1 MIVTIRF
8 SKRFLCSL
16 SIAASAS
23 ISASLVDPC
32 FMMIMTMMIMTMM
45 IMTMIIMTM
54 IMLIMMTL
62 IMMMMRIKMKRTS
75 GWMPVTIGPI
85 WLAPTIFKWL
95 YSS

>member
-32 FMMIMTMMIMTMM
+32 FMM

>member
-32 FMMIMTMMIMTMM
+32 FMMIMTM
-45 IMTMIIMTM
+45 IIMTM
-54 IMLIMMTL
+54 IMLIMIMMTL

>member
-32 FMMIMTMMIMTMM
+32 FMMIMTMIIMPMTIMTR
-45 IMTMIIMTM
+45 
-54 IMLIMMTL
+54 IMLIMIMMTL